1 MDYSKMT
8 VDPAAGQMI
17 AKAKKDEV
25 EIVWDRFEAQ
35 QPQCGFGLLGLC
47 CRHCN
52 QGPCRIDP
60 FGDGPKYGVCGADAD
75 LIVARNL
82 LRQVAAGTAAHVD
95 HAYEAVETL
104 AIAIEGNAP
113 YLIKDTAKL
122 KAVAGK
128 LGIETEEKSDRDIA
142 MEVVNIARGD
152 FANHTGTTMKWL
164 TATAPRERVETWQ
177 KLGVLPRNPDR
188 EIREAMHQTTMGM
201 DADPVNLILATVKQ
215 GLVDGYA
222 GLHLATDIQDILFG
236 TPTPVVT
243 EANLGILREDHV
255 NIVVHGHEPMLSEK
269 IVEWAR
275 KLAGEA
281 RAQGAEGIQ
290 LAGICCTGNETLM
303 RQGVPLASNFLAQ
316 ELAIVTGAVDAMVV
330 DVQCI
335 MPSLSRVAACYHTK
349 IFTTMPI
356 VKMPGAEHVNF
367 SLKEADNKAEEI
379 VRKAINNYSRRDP
392 SRVDIPQVKTS
403 MMGGFSVE
411 AIVGALSLLD
421 AENPLKPLVDNI
433 VNGNILGAVGTVGCN
448 NVKVV
453 HDSFHVTMVKEL
465 IKNNVLV
472 VTTGCSAQALAKAG
486 LLTPR
491 AAEEYTGDTLKAVL
505 TAVGNAAG
513 LNGPLPPVL
522 HMGSCVDNSRIA
534 DLLTALAAYLK
545 VSIKDL
551 PVAASAPEHQHEK
564 ALSIGTWAVSLGL
577 LTHLGVIPQIMG
589 GKKVT
594 EILTGE
600 TVESLLGGKFYVETD
615 PIKAARG
622 LIEHIKS
629 KRKALGI

>member
-1 MDYSKMT
+1 MDYLRKTM
-8 VDPAAGQMI
+8 DPAAGQMI
-17 AKAKKDEV
+17 SKAQRDQV
-25 EIVWDRFEAQ
+25 ETVWDRFEAQ
-35 QPQCGFGLLGLC
+35 QPQCGFGLLGIC

-60 FGDGPKYGVCGADAD
+60 FGDGPEYGICGADAD

-82 LRQVAAGTAAHVD
+82 LRQVAAGASAHVD

-104 AIAIEGNAP
+104 SLAARENTP
-113 YLIKDTAKL
+113 YTIKDTVKL
-122 KAVAGK
+122 KAVAAK
-128 LGIETEEKSDRDIA
+128 LGLETTGKSDNQIA
-142 MEVVNIARGD
+142 KEIVNVAYSD
-152 FANHTGTTMKWL
+152 FSNHHGTPMKWL
-164 TATAPRERVETWQ
+164 KATAPAERVETWE

-188 EIREAMHQTTMGM
+188 EIREALHQTTMGM

-215 GLVDGYA
+215 GLVDAYA
-222 GLHLATDIQDILFG
+222 GLHLATDLQDILFG
-236 TPTPVVT
+236 TPAPVVT
-243 EANLGILREDHV
+243 EANLGVLREDHV
-255 NIVVHGHEPMLSEK
+255 NIIVHGHEPMLSEK
-269 IVEWAR
+269 IVEWAQ
-275 KLAGEA
+275 KLEGEA
-281 RAQGAEGIQ
+281 VAKGAKGIQ

-303 RQGVPLASNFLAQ
+303 RQGIPLASNFLAQ
-316 ELAIVTGAVDAMVV
+316 ELAIITGAVDAMVV

-356 VKMPGAEHVNF
+356 VKMPGAEHVVF
-367 SLKEADNKAEEI
+367 SLMEADRKAEEI
-379 VRKAINNYSRRDP
+379 VRKAIENFSRRDK
-392 SRVDIPQVKTS
+392 SRVDIPDVKTK
-403 MMGGFSVE
+403 MFGGFSVE
-411 AIVGALSLLD
+411 AIVGALSKLD

-448 NVKVV
+448 NVKVR
-453 HDSFHVTMVKEL
+453 HDSFHVNLVKEL

-486 LLTPR
+486 LMLPE
-491 AAEEYTGDTLKAVL
+491 ASEKYAGDTLKAVL
-505 TAVGNAAG
+505 TVVGNAAG
-513 LNGPLPPVL
+513 LNAPLPPVL
-522 HMGSCVDNSRIA
+522 HMGSCVDNSRIG

-564 ALSIGTWAVSLGL
+564 ALSIGTWAVSLGV
-577 LTHLGVIPQIMG
+577 LTHLGVIPQVLG

-600 TVESLLGGKFYVETD
+600 TAEKLLGGRFYVETD
-615 PIKAARG
+615 PIKAAQG

>member
-1 MDYSKMT
+1 MDFSKKT
-8 VDPAAGQMI
+8 IDQAAGQMI
-17 AKAKKDEV
+17 AKAQKDQV
-25 EIVWDRFEAQ
+25 ETVWDRFEAQ

-60 FGDGPKYGVCGADAD
+60 FGNGPKYGICGADAD

-82 LRQVAAGTAAHVD
+82 LRQAAAGAAAHVD

-104 AIAIEGNAP
+104 AMATESNSP
-113 YLIKDTAKL
+113 YAIKDSAKL

-128 LGIETEEKSDRDIA
+128 LGIATTNKGDVDIA
-142 MEVVNIARGD
+142 KEVVQIAFGD
-152 FANHTGTTMKWL
+152 FGNHTGSTMKWL
-164 TATAPRERVETWQ
+164 TATAPQERVEVWQ

-188 EIREAMHQTTMGM
+188 EIREALHQTTMGM
-201 DADPVNLILATVKQ
+201 DADPVNLILSTVKQ

-222 GLHLATDIQDILFG
+222 GLHLATDIQDIIFG
-236 TPTPVVT
+236 TPSPVAT
-243 EANLGILREDHV
+243 EANLGVLKEDYV
-255 NIVVHGHEPMLSEK
+255 NIIVHGHEPMLSEK

-275 KLAGEA
+275 KLENEA
-281 RAQGAEGIQ
+281 QAKGAKGIQ

-303 RQGVPLASNFLAQ
+303 RQGVPVATNFLAQ
-316 ELAIVTGAVDAMVV
+316 ELAITTGAVDAIVV

-335 MPSLSRVAACYHTK
+335 MPSLARVAACYHTK

-356 VKMPGAEHVNF
+356 VKMPGAEHVDF
-367 SLKEADNKAEEI
+367 SLPDADRKAEEI
-379 VRKAINNYSRRDP
+379 VRKAINNFSRRDK
-392 SRVDIPQVKTS
+392 SRVNIPDVKTK
-403 MMGGFSVE
+403 MMAGFSVE
-411 AIVGALSLLD
+411 AIVGALSKLD

-433 VNGNILGAVGTVGCN
+433 ANGNILGAVGTVGCN
-448 NVKVV
+448 NVKIV
-453 HDSFHVTMVKEL
+453 HDSFHVIMVKEL

-486 LLTPR
+486 LMTPE
-491 AAEEYTGDTLKAVL
+491 ATEKYAGDTLKAVL
-505 TAVGNAAG
+505 TVVGNAAG
-513 LNGPLPPVL
+513 LNAPLPPVL

-534 DLLTALAAYLK
+534 DLLTALASYLK

-564 ALSIGTWAVSLGL
+564 ALSIGTWAVALGV
-577 LTHLGVIPQIMG
+577 LTHLGVVPQVLG

-600 TVESLLGGKFYVETD
+600 IAENLLGGRFYVETD
-615 PIKAARG
+615 PVKAAHG
-622 LIEHIKS
+622 LIEHIWN
-629 KRKALGI
+629 KRKTLGI